1 MCRNFLHLKH
11 YCAVLVAL
19 KGNFS
24 IETRKMKQHYLFIFS
39 LLVVVF
45 INVFIPEKANA
56 GWLIVEQQDDGH
68 GNFGSQAVFIQ
79 GQLLRIENEKSV
91 FIVNLESEQITL
103 IFPEHRL
110 FWKGHPDSLRKA
122 ISDRLEQQIEVLLAQ
137 IPQGMREENDSN
149 FSEQLARFRSG
160 EFVPDTTIQFEI
172 KKISEADSVFN
183 YPTSIVEFYAD
194 SVLLERIWTTQTV
207 NPYAEINKQ
216 KLARL
221 FSLFN
226 PPSRVSAHRSYEDYQ
241 TITSSQF
248 VLKSLIPT
256 PYGSSI
262 TEVTTLVNRDIP
274 LSLFEPT
281 EDYRPALIE
290 RILEITMGEDKKL
303 SDNPFKKP
311 ENKSIKS
318 PVPELPP
325 RPQ

>member
-1 MCRNFLHLKH
+1 
-11 YCAVLVAL
+11 
-19 KGNFS
+19 
-24 IETRKMKQHYLFIFS
+24 MKQHYLFIFS
-39 LLVVVF
+39 LLVV
-45 INVFIPEKANA
+45 ILTTLFIPVKATA
-56 GWLIVEQQDDGH
+56 GWLIVEQQEDGL

-103 IFPEHRL
+103 IFPGHQL
-110 FWKGHPDSLRKA
+110 FWTGHPDSLRKA

-137 IPQGMREENDSN
+137 MPPGMREENDSN
-149 FSEQLARFRSG
+149 FTAQLARFRSG
-160 EFVPDTTIQFEI
+160 EFVPDTNIQFEI
-172 KKISEADSVFN
+172 KKLPEADSVFN
-183 YPTSIVEFYAD
+183 YPTSMVEFYAD
-194 SVLLERIWTTQTV
+194 SILLERIWTTQAV
-207 NPYAEINKQ
+207 NPYAEIDKQ

-226 PPSRVSAHRSYEDYQ
+226 PPSRVSAHRSYEEYQ

-281 EDYRPALIE
+281 EDYRPALLE
-290 RILEITMGEDKKL
+290 RILEITMGDDRKVSE
-303 SDNPFKKP
+303 NPFKNPADIKP
-311 ENKSIKS
+311 KS
-318 PVPELPP
+318 PVPVLPP